1 MRASTVPLKICFE
14 DGIDPQASN
23 AQSFFLQDKYT
34 RNNFWD
40 NCSIPRK
47 TWRHSVSTTILCH
60 SASTAW
66 FPDSA
71 AAAYKTFPVAIAH
84 LYSVPR
90 GGTHDTTQPRH
101 GDASN
106 TEMWRMSQENVR
118 KNTDFKLHATSRELH
133 AREVRMKLREVL
145 KLCFHCKTHTKTTLH
160 NFTPHA

>member
-1 MRASTVPLKICFE
+1 MIEGHVVDGTGLLRKVENNLQHGRGVQLDWMQGRGEVVDSDEAGIHARIHRSLENIFE

-71 AAAYKTFPVAIAH
+71 SLPLIRRSPWQSRIYTVCRAVAPTI
-84 LYSVPR
+84 
-90 GGTHDTTQPRH
+90 
-101 GDASN
+101 
-106 TEMWRMSQENVR
+106 
-118 KNTDFKLHATSRELH
+118 
-133 AREVRMKLREVL
+133 
-145 KLCFHCKTHTKTTLH
+145 LH
-160 NFTPHA
+160 NRGTATPATPRCGE